1 MSVVTCV
8 VDWVPSC
15 PARGAPP
22 SCGSGCVRRETLGR
36 CRRKVRNVRCGI
48 SVTWSVTL
56 TTLRE
61 AACSCLTVARF
72 EYRCGCSPTH
82 FWVVFM
88 IHRNIF
94 STERF
99 GHTRQGPSPDEPASP
114 ASPMVAV
121 VPATRGG
128 CGPAT
133 GAGHRV
139 SLEREAAVE
148 RGITSLDGKSHVS
161 PKDPLRLKLSV
172 FL

>member
-1 MSVVTCV
+1 MLTGS
-8 VDWVPSC
+8 
-15 PARGAPP
+15 PAAPRGAHHLLRKWLCTAGDPGEVSAQGP
-22 SCGSGCVRRETLGR
+22 KCSLWYFCHLVSHSDHSAGGCVFM
-36 CRRKVRNVRCGI
+36 
-48 SVTWSVTL
+48 S
-56 TTLRE
+56 
-61 AACSCLTVARF
+61 
-72 EYRCGCSPTH
+72 YGCSVRVSMRLLPTH

-99 GHTRQGPSPDEPASP
+99 GHTRQGPSPDAPASP

-133 GAGHRV
+133 GAGHRG